1 VEKSAIVQI
10 QESANIPALISQLA
24 AMNTNTPVIVTPD
37 NFKLVN
43 LESYMPNRAGYRF
56 NLKTDSLTD
65 YIEYAKE
72 YDKEGAKCFINAKEM
87 SAAIIF
93 DLGTEETPLHQDHT
107 ATLTL
112 EQTAPYSAL
121 LNVNGRQF
129 SQKEASEFIEDWS
142 DQLKVT
148 NQDGAEMATSIAA
161 KRLRDLTIEAARE
174 VNSKVSDFG
183 ESMSA
188 IERLEAKGQDSLPST
203 MLFKCTPYLDLQ
215 EYTFELRVG
224 ILAGGDKPKVVF
236 RIVRLELVQEEIT
249 NEFKNKLVDGFKDSK
264 LKTFIGSAR

>member
-10 QESANIPALISQLA
+10 QESANIPALISQLND
-24 AMNTNTPVIVTPD
+24 MNTNKPVIVTPE

-56 NLKTDSLTD
+56 QLKTDSLTD
-65 YIEYAKE
+65 YIQYAKE
-72 YDKEGAKCFINAKEM
+72 YDKDGAKCFINAKNM
-87 SAAIIF
+87 SAQSIF
-93 DLGTEETPLHQDHT
+93 DLGTEKAPLHQEHT

-112 EQTAPYSAL
+112 EKTGPYSAL
-121 LNVNGRQF
+121 LNVNGAQL

-142 DQLKVT
+142 EQLKVSNSADT
-148 NQDGAEMATSIAA
+148 EMATSIAA

-188 IERLEAKGQDSLPST
+188 IEKMEAKGQDSLPAT
-203 MLFKCTPYLDLQ
+203 MYFTCTPYIDLQ
-215 EYTFELRVG
+215 EYKFELRVG
-224 ILAGGDKPKVVF
+224 ILAGGDKPKIVF
-236 RIVRLELVQEEIT
+236 RIVRLELVQEQIT
-249 NEFKNKLVDGFKDSK
+249 NEFKSKIVEGFKGSK
-264 LKTFIGSAR
+264 LKTFIGSMR